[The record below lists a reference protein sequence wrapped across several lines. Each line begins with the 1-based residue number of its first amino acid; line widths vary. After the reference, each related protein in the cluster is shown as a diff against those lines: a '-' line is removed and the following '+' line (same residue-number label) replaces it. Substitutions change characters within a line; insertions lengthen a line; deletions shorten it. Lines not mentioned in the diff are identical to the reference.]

1 MPVTQ
6 REYLL
11 THLQTGGS
19 QSLQE
24 HDGKGIKPIPPRHK
38 RPSEPTGKTP
48 EQHFVL
54 QREVSRCTPVDLL
67 SLGACQLFR
76 THVSAPPR
84 KRVRWQPLQGRGE
97 AGRLPEQVVSAAA
110 RNDPL
115 RPPPGAGE
123 PGAGVPRSHPCALSW
138 PRVNSGKPWSQ
149 LSSPTWGTKN
159 CNWKCLGPA
168 SHPSKTDKE
177 ARLVERKACFT
188 SEARNRGEGAM
199 PAKADSRCW
208 CSLGKSS
215 YRWKEGAN
223 AVMAPSALPI
233 ILKLVLRW
241 SGQVYLSSVPVP
253 GSTCSHF
260 FDASSQSCG
269 GLCRD

>member
-149 LSSPTWGTKN
+149 LSSPT
-159 CNWKCLGPA
+159 
-168 SHPSKTDKE
+168 
-177 ARLVERKACFT
+177 
-188 SEARNRGEGAM
+188 
-199 PAKADSRCW
+199 
-208 CSLGKSS
+208 
-215 YRWKEGAN
+215 
-223 AVMAPSALPI
+223 
-233 ILKLVLRW
+233 
-241 SGQVYLSSVPVP
+241 
-253 GSTCSHF
+253 
-260 FDASSQSCG
+260 
-269 GLCRD
+269 